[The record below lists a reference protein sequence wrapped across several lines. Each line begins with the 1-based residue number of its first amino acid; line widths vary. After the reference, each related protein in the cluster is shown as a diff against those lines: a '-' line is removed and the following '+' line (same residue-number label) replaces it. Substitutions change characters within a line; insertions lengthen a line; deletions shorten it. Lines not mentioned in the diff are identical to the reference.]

1 MLTSGKRFLTR
12 DRARGTR
19 VAEADGNAI
28 SRTRPLRSPAIAAT
42 SSSAASR
49 AASTGVGVPRE
60 HLAGLGEPHVAPD
73 PLDEHGAG
81 ALLEAPHHLR
91 DGGLGVAERDGGSG
105 ELPSSAMAFMTRSPA
120 ASIMGGSYNAWLS
133 TRHGSRHCP

>member
-1 MLTSGKRFLTR
+1 MTSGKRFLTR

-19 VAEADGNAI
+19 VADADGNAI
-28 SRTRPLRSPAIAAT
+28 SRTRPAAQPGD
-42 SSSAASR
+42 R
-49 AASTGVGVPRE
+49 GDLLLGGVEGASTGVGVTGQ

-91 DGGLGVAERDGGSG
+91 DGGLGVPQG
-105 ELPSSAMAFMTRSPA
+105 EAAAAVKLPSSAMAFMTRSPA
-120 ASIMGGSYNAWLS
+120 ASIM
-133 TRHGSRHCP
+133 TRIL